1 MSDPVDPSP
10 WRRPAVRWV
19 LAAVILVLAAT
30 VALWPREGADTTTT
44 TGSTPPRASISAEDR
59 AAAGLASCPSPSTA
73 PGPASTPGVATA
85 PGPSVTSGPATTSGP
100 ETAPGPGTESGKGPL
115 AGLTLTCLADGSPVD
130 LAAALAGKPAL
141 LNLWA
146 YWCGP
151 CAVELPHLQEFAER
165 AGPALTVLTV
175 HSDPDE
181 AKALQRLAGLGIT
194 LPGVSDPQAS
204 VRAAVGAP
212 AVLPVSVLVRADGT
226 IASVE
231 VRTFADVADIADT
244 VSAKL
249 GVTV

>member
-1 MSDPVDPSP
+1 VSEAALL
-10 WRRPAVRWV
+10 RRPAVRWV
-19 LAAVILVLAAT
+19 LAAVILAVAAT
-30 VALWPREGADTTTT
+30 VALWPREGSES
-44 TGSTPPRASISAEDR
+44 TGVVVQTSPQTSGVSAEER
-59 AAAGLASCPSPSTA
+59 AAAGSRPCPSPAAGSV
-73 PGPASTPGVATA
+73 PGS
-85 PGPSVTSGPATTSGP
+85 
-100 ETAPGPGTESGKGPL
+100 GPL
-115 AGLTLTCLADGSPVD
+115 AGLQVSCLADGEPVD

-151 CAVELPHLQEFAER
+151 CATELPHLQEFAQR
-165 AGPALTVLTV
+165 AGSELTVMTV

-181 AKALQRLAGLGIT
+181 AKALSRLTGLGIT
-194 LPGVSDPQAS
+194 LPGVEDPQAT
-204 VRAAVGAP
+204 VRSAVGAP

>member
-1 MSDPVDPSP
+1 MSEPSLL
-10 WRRPAVRWV
+10 RRPALRWV
-19 LAAVILVLAAT
+19 LAAVILVAAAT
-30 VALWPREGADTTTT
+30 VALWPREGTETAGTVSQTSRQTS
-44 TGSTPPRASISAEDR
+44 GVSAEER
-59 AAAGLASCPSPSTA
+59 AAAGSAPCPA
-73 PGPASTPGVATA
+73 PATA
-85 PGPSVTSGPATTSGP
+85 AATGS
-100 ETAPGPGTESGKGPL
+100 GPL
-115 AGLTLTCLADGSPVD
+115 AGLTLSCLADGQPVD

-151 CAVELPHLQEFAER
+151 CAIELPHLQEFAQR
-165 AGPALTVLTV
+165 AGSELTVMTV

-181 AKALQRLAGLGIT
+181 AKALSRLGGLGIT
-194 LPGVSDPQAS
+194 LPGVEDPQAA
-204 VRAAVGAP
+204 VRSAVGAP

-244 VSAKL
+244 VAAKL

>member
-10 WRRPAVRWV
+10 WRRPAVRWA

-30 VALWPREGADTTTT
+30 VALWPRDGADTPAT
-44 TGSTPPRASISAEDR
+44 TGTTPSRASISAEDR
-59 AAAGLASCPSPSTA
+59 AAAGLAPCPGAATTS
-73 PGPASTPGVATA
+73 GPASTPGTSTA
-85 PGPSVTSGPATTSGP
+85 PGASATPGAATPSGAATT
-100 ETAPGPGTESGKGPL
+100 PGAGPL

-130 LAAALAGKPAL
+130 LVAALAGKPAL

>member
-1 MSDPVDPSP
+1 MSEPSLL
-10 WRRPAVRWV
+10 RRPALRWA
-19 LAAVILVLAAT
+19 LAVVIVVVAAT
-30 VALWPREGADTTTT
+30 VALWPREGSET
-44 TGSTPPRASISAEDR
+44 TGPVSQTSQQQSGVSAQERAT
-59 AAAGLASCPSPSTA
+59 AGLAPCPGSAA
-73 PGPASTPGVATA
+73 PGSGPGATDSGPIATGSRTPA
-85 PGPSVTSGPATTSGP
+85 PGS
-100 ETAPGPGTESGKGPL
+100 GPL
-115 AGLTLTCLADGSPVD
+115 AGLALTCLADGKPVN

-151 CAVELPHLQEFAER
+151 CAVELPHLQEFAQR
-165 AGPALTVLTV
+165 AGSALTVMTV

-181 AKALQRLAGLGIT
+181 AKALSRLGGLGIT
-194 LPGVSDPQAS
+194 LPGVEDPKAA
-204 VRAAVGAP
+204 VRGAVGAP

-244 VSAKL
+244 VAAKL

>member
-1 MSDPVDPSP
+1 MNEASLL
-10 WRRPAVRWV
+10 RRPALRWV
-19 LAAVILVLAAT
+19 LAAVILVVAAT
-30 VALWPREGADTTTT
+30 VALWPREGSET
-44 TGSTPPRASISAEDR
+44 TGVVPQTSRQTSGVSAGDR
-59 AAAGLASCPSPSTA
+59 AAAGSQPCP
-73 PGPASTPGVATA
+73 PAAAT
-85 PGPSVTSGPATTSGP
+85 GS
-100 ETAPGPGTESGKGPL
+100 GPL
-115 AGLTLTCLADGSPVD
+115 AGLRVSCLADGEPVD

-151 CAVELPHLQEFAER
+151 CATELPHLQEFAQR
-165 AGPALTVLTV
+165 AGSALTVLTV

-181 AKALQRLAGLGIT
+181 AKALSRLTGLGIT
-194 LPGVSDPQAS
+194 LPGVEDPQAA
-204 VRAAVGAP
+204 VRSAIGAP

>member
-1 MSDPVDPSP
+1 MSEPSLL
-10 WRRPAVRWV
+10 RRPALRWV
-19 LAAVILVLAAT
+19 LAAVILVAAAT
-30 VALWPREGADTTTT
+30 VALWPREGSEI
-44 TGSTPPRASISAEDR
+44 TGSVSQTTRQTSGVSAEER
-59 AAAGLASCPSPSTA
+59 AAAELAPCPATQ
-73 PGPASTPGVATA
+73 ASV
-85 PGPSVTSGPATTSGP
+85 SGPQPTAQGSPPTTQALAAGS
-100 ETAPGPGTESGKGPL
+100 GPL
-115 AGLTLTCLADGSPVD
+115 AELQLTCLADGKPTD

-151 CAVELPHLQEFAER
+151 CATELPHLQEFAQR
-165 AGPALTVLTV
+165 AGSALTVMTV

-181 AKALQRLAGLGIT
+181 AKALSRLSGLGIT
-194 LPGVSDPQAS
+194 LPGVEDPQAA
-204 VRAAVGAP
+204 VRSAVGAP

>member
-1 MSDPVDPSP
+1 MSEPSLL
-10 WRRPAVRWV
+10 RRPALRWV
-19 LAAVILVLAAT
+19 LAAVILVAAAT
-30 VALWPREGADTTTT
+30 VALWPRAGTETAGTVSQTSRQTS
-44 TGSTPPRASISAEDR
+44 GVSAEER
-59 AAAGLASCPSPSTA
+59 AAAGSAPCPA
-73 PGPASTPGVATA
+73 
-85 PGPSVTSGPATTSGP
+85 PATVAATGS
-100 ETAPGPGTESGKGPL
+100 GPL
-115 AGLTLTCLADGSPVD
+115 AGLTLSCLADGQPVD

-151 CAVELPHLQEFAER
+151 CAIELPHLQEFAQR
-165 AGPALTVLTV
+165 AGSELTVMTV

-181 AKALQRLAGLGIT
+181 AKALSRLSGLGIT
-194 LPGVSDPQAS
+194 LPGVEDPQAA
-204 VRAAVGAP
+204 VRSAVGAP

-244 VSAKL
+244 VAAKL

>member
-1 MSDPVDPSP
+1 MSEPSLL
-10 WRRPAVRWV
+10 RRPELRWA
-19 LAAVILVLAAT
+19 LAAVILVVAAT
-30 VALWPREGADTTTT
+30 VALWPREGSET
-44 TGSTPPRASISAEDR
+44 TGTVSQTSRQPSGVSAAERAAVGLAPCPGTGASGSPSASDAPGGPKVTDPTSTAGPRATGS
-59 AAAGLASCPSPSTA
+59 
-73 PGPASTPGVATA
+73 
-85 PGPSVTSGPATTSGP
+85 
-100 ETAPGPGTESGKGPL
+100 GPL
-115 AGLTLTCLADGSPVD
+115 AGLQVTCLADGEPLD

-151 CAVELPHLQEFAER
+151 CAVELPHLQEFAQR
-165 AGPALTVLTV
+165 AGSALTVMTV

-181 AKALQRLAGLGIT
+181 AKALSRLSGLGIT
-194 LPGVSDPQAS
+194 LPGVEDPQAS
-204 VRAAVGAP
+204 VRSAVGAP

>member
-1 MSDPVDPSP
+1 M
-10 WRRPAVRWV
+10 
-19 LAAVILVLAAT
+19 LAAVILVAAAT
-30 VALWPREGADTTTT
+30 VALWPREGSET
-44 TGSTPPRASISAEDR
+44 TGTVSPTTRQTSGVSPEER
-59 AAAGLASCPSPSTA
+59 AAAGLAPCPATQ
-73 PGPASTPGVATA
+73 ASV
-85 PGPSVTSGPATTSGP
+85 SGPQPTTAARPPSNGSGRQ
-100 ETAPGPGTESGKGPL
+100 AGAGPL
-115 AGLTLTCLADGSPVD
+115 AGLQSTCLADGKPID

-151 CAVELPHLQEFAER
+151 CATELPHLQEFAQR
-165 AGPALTVLTV
+165 AGSALTVMTV

-181 AKALQRLAGLGIT
+181 AKALSRLSGLGIT
-194 LPGVSDPQAS
+194 LPGVEDPQAA
-204 VRAAVGAP
+204 VRSAVGAP

-244 VSAKL
+244 VAAKL

>member
-1 MSDPVDPSP
+1 MSGASLL
-10 WRRPAVRWV
+10 RRPELRWV
-19 LAAVILVLAAT
+19 LAAVILVVAAT
-30 VALWPREGADTTTT
+30 VALWPREGSESTGTISQTTRQTS
-44 TGSTPPRASISAEDR
+44 GVSAEER
-59 AAAGLASCPSPSTA
+59 AAAELAPCPATQ
-73 PGPASTPGVATA
+73 ASV
-85 PGPSVTSGPATTSGP
+85 SGPQP
-100 ETAPGPGTESGKGPL
+100 TAQTQAAGSGPL
-115 AGLTLTCLADGSPVD
+115 AGLQLTCLADGKPTD

-151 CAVELPHLQEFAER
+151 CATELPHLQEFAQR
-165 AGPALTVLTV
+165 AGSALTVMTV
-175 HSDPDE
+175 HSDPGE
-181 AKALQRLAGLGIT
+181 AMALSRLSGLGIT
-194 LPGVSDPQAS
+194 LPGVEDPEAA
-204 VRAAVGAP
+204 VRSAVGAP

>member
-1 MSDPVDPSP
+1 MSEPSLL
-10 WRRPAVRWV
+10 RRPALRWV
-19 LAAVILVLAAT
+19 LAAVILVAAAT
-30 VALWPREGADTTTT
+30 VALWPRE
-44 TGSTPPRASISAEDR
+44 SAETAGTVSQTSPQTSGVSAEER
-59 AAAGLASCPSPSTA
+59 AAAGSVPCPA
-73 PGPASTPGVATA
+73 
-85 PGPSVTSGPATTSGP
+85 PATTVATGS
-100 ETAPGPGTESGKGPL
+100 SPL
-115 AGLTLTCLADGSPVD
+115 AGLTLSCLADGKPVD

-151 CAVELPHLQEFAER
+151 CAVELPHLQEFAQR
-165 AGPALTVLTV
+165 AGSQLTVMTV

-181 AKALQRLAGLGIT
+181 AKALSRLSGLGIT
-194 LPGVSDPQAS
+194 LPGVEDPQAA
-204 VRAAVGAP
+204 VRSAVGAP

-244 VSAKL
+244 VAAKL

>member
-1 MSDPVDPSP
+1 MSEGSLL
-10 WRRPAVRWV
+10 RRPGLRWA
-19 LAAVILVLAAT
+19 LAAVILVVAAT
-30 VALWPREGADTTTT
+30 VALWPREGSETSGIVSQTSRQTS
-44 TGSTPPRASISAEDR
+44 GVSAEER
-59 AAAGLASCPSPSTA
+59 AAAGSQPCPSP
-73 PGPASTPGVATA
+73 ASASAT
-85 PGPSVTSGPATTSGP
+85 GS
-100 ETAPGPGTESGKGPL
+100 GPL
-115 AGLTLTCLADGSPVD
+115 AGLSVSCLADGKPID

-151 CAVELPHLQEFAER
+151 CATELPHLQEFAQR
-165 AGPALTVLTV
+165 AGSALTVMTV

-181 AKALQRLAGLGIT
+181 AKALSRLTGLGIT
-194 LPGVSDPQAS
+194 LPGVEDPQAA
-204 VRAAVGAP
+204 VRSAVGAP

>member
-1 MSDPVDPSP
+1 MSEPSLL
-10 WRRPAVRWV
+10 RRPALRWV
-19 LAAVILVLAAT
+19 LAAVILVAAAT
-30 VALWPREGADTTTT
+30 VALWPREGNET
-44 TGSTPPRASISAEDR
+44 TGTVSQTSRQTPGVSAEER
-59 AAAGLASCPSPSTA
+59 AAAGSAPCPA
-73 PGPASTPGVATA
+73 PATA
-85 PGPSVTSGPATTSGP
+85 SATGP
-100 ETAPGPGTESGKGPL
+100 GPL
-115 AGLTLTCLADGSPVD
+115 AGLTLSCLADGEPVD

-151 CAVELPHLQEFAER
+151 CATELPHLQEFAQR
-165 AGPALTVLTV
+165 AGSELTVMTV

-181 AKALQRLAGLGIT
+181 AKALSRLTGLGIT
-194 LPGVSDPQAS
+194 LPGVQDPQAA
-204 VRAAVGAP
+204 VRSAVGAP

-244 VSAKL
+244 VAAKL

>member
-1 MSDPVDPSP
+1 MSESP
-10 WRRPAVRWV
+10 LLRRPALRWV
-19 LAAVILVLAAT
+19 LAAVILVAAAT
-30 VALWPREGADTTTT
+30 VALWPREGSET
-44 TGSTPPRASISAEDR
+44 TGTISPTTRQTSGVSAEER
-59 AAAGLASCPSPSTA
+59 AAAELAPCPATQ
-73 PGPASTPGVATA
+73 ASV
-85 PGPSVTSGPATTSGP
+85 SGPQPTAQGSPPTTRATGS
-100 ETAPGPGTESGKGPL
+100 GPL
-115 AGLTLTCLADGSPVD
+115 AGLQLTCLADGEPTD

-151 CAVELPHLQEFAER
+151 CATELPHLQEFAQR
-165 AGPALTVLTV
+165 AGSALTVMTV

-181 AKALQRLAGLGIT
+181 AKALSRLSGLGIT
-194 LPGVSDPQAS
+194 LPGVEDPQAV
-204 VRAAVGAP
+204 VRSAVGAP